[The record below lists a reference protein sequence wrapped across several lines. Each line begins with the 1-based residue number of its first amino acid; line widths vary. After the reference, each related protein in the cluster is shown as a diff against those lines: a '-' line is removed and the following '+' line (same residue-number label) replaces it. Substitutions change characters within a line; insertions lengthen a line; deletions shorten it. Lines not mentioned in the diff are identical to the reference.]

1 MKVMQEIGKALVAI
15 VAGAWRR
22 RGFRVLGV
30 LALTCGVAAGAF
42 DRLGGGASRADAN
55 TPAVEHTLVR
65 GGGRIFV
72 PEGSPLRQRLVVHPV
87 DVRPVTERLV
97 LPAVVEAD
105 PARTAKVLPPLSGR
119 IVELNVA
126 LGDRVRQG
134 QVLAVIDSADLA
146 QAFDDADKAHSAL
159 LLAKKA
165 LERQRALTQAR
176 AGALKDQEAAEDAH
190 TEADAE
196 YKRARARLKEI
207 GAADEPRDGNRLLT
221 VRAPSGG
228 TVTDLEVARGTFFND
243 PTQPLMTI
251 SELGT
256 VWVTAN
262 VPEKDIAFVKKGEDV
277 DVTLLAYPGEL
288 RRGTVLFVSDVLE
301 PDTRRAKV
309 RIAFSNPDGALKPNM
324 FATAIFMESERAQ
337 LVLPTSSLLMN
348 NDSTTVFVEVAPWT
362 FERRKI
368 EIGYE
373 ADKTVS
379 IVDGVASGDRV
390 VVSGGVLLND

>member
-1 MKVMQEIGKALVAI
+1 MQQIHEAVSAI
-15 VAGAWRR
+15 VTDAWRR
-22 RGFRVLGV
+22 RSVRVLGV
-30 LALTCGVAAGAF
+30 LVLASGVAVGAF

-55 TPAVEHTLVR
+55 TPAVARTLVR
-65 GGGRIFV
+65 DGGRIFV

-87 DVRPVTERLV
+87 DLRSVTERLV

-105 PARTAKVLPPLSGR
+105 PARTAKVLPALSGR
-119 IVELNVA
+119 IVELDAA
-126 LGDRVRQG
+126 LGDRVHQG

-159 LLAKKA
+159 VLAKKA
-165 LERQRALTQAR
+165 LDRQRALTEAR
-176 AGALKDQEAAEDAH
+176 AGALKDQESAEDAY
-190 TEADAE
+190 TEAEAE
-196 YKRARARLKEI
+196 SKRAQARLKEI
-207 GAADEPRDGNRLLT
+207 GAADGARDGSRLLT
-221 VRAPSGG
+221 VRAPSSG

-262 VPEKDIAFVKKGEDV
+262 VPEKDIAFVKKGQDV
-277 DVTLLAYPGEL
+277 DVTLLSYPGEL

-324 FATAIFMESERAQ
+324 FATATFLAGERTQ
-337 LVLPTSSLLMN
+337 IVLPTSSLLMN

-362 FERRKI
+362 FERHKV

-390 VVSGGVLLND
+390 VVAGGVLLND

>member
-1 MKVMQEIGKALVAI
+1 MMMQQIDGALKAI
-15 VAGAWRR
+15 VAGAWRC
-22 RGFRVLGV
+22 RGVRGLGV
-30 LALTCGVAAGAF
+30 LLLACIVVAGAL
-42 DRLGGGASRADAN
+42 DRLGSGASRADAN
-55 TPAVEHTLVR
+55 TPAVERTLVR
-65 GGGRIFV
+65 DGGKIFV

-87 DVRPVTERLV
+87 DVRLVTERLV

-105 PARTAKVLPPLSGR
+105 PARTAKVLPALPGR
-119 IVELNVA
+119 IAEVHVA
-126 LGDRVRQG
+126 LGDHVRQG

-146 QAFDDADKAHSAL
+146 QALNDAEKARSAL
-159 LLAKKA
+159 SLAKKA
-165 LERQRALTQAR
+165 LDRQRALTAAR
-176 AGALKDQEAAEDAH
+176 AGAIKDQEAAEDAF
-190 TEADAE
+190 TVAQAE
-196 YKRARARLKEI
+196 SKRAEARLKEI
-207 GAADEPRDGNRLLT
+207 GATDEPRGGSRLLT
-221 VRAPSGG
+221 VRSPTGG
-228 TVTDLEVARGTFFND
+228 TVTDLQAARGTFFND

-262 VPEKDIAFVKKGEDV
+262 VPEKDIAFVKKGQDV

-324 FATAIFMESERAQ
+324 FATATFMASERAQ
-337 LVLPTSSLLMN
+337 LVVPTSSLLMN
-348 NDSTTVFVEVAPWT
+348 NDSTTVFVEIAPWT

-368 EIGYE
+368 DIGYE

-379 IVDGVASGDRV
+379 ILGGVTSGDRV
-390 VVSGGVLLND
+390 VVAGGVLLND